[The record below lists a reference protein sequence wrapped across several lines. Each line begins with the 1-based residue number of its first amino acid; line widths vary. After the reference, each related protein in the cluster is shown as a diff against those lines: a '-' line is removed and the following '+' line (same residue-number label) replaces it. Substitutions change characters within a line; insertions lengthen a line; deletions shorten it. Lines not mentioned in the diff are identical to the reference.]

1 MKTHIPSFWQITGTA
16 LCAIALFTSG
26 CVTTYDNTRTHQVVQ
41 EREDILLLRED
52 IRRLSGRVEI
62 IESELDRIA
71 RDLHQQ
77 RAEQVRAAQTGQ
89 QTADARIA
97 DLNRRIAEVDRLREQ
112 DKKEIVERLSKTIEQ
127 MMRTAAPTPPR
138 GSSGARG
145 TTTTASSGRGVEHVV
160 GPGQT
165 LSEIA
170 SAYGVRPQ
178 VIIDANQLR
187 NPDRL
192 QVGQK
197 LFIPD

>member
-1 MKTHIPSFWQITGTA
+1 MKTHIPSFWQIMGATLCVGA
-16 LCAIALFTSG
+16 LLTSG
-26 CVTTYDNTRTHQVVQ
+26 CVTTYDNTRTRQVVQ

-77 RAEQVRAAQTGQ
+77 RAEQTRASQTGQ
-89 QTADARIA
+89 QASEARIA
-97 DLNRRIAEVDRLREQ
+97 DLDRRIAEVDRLREQ

-127 MMRTAAPTPPR
+127 MMRTATPPR
-138 GSSGARG
+138 GSSGARS
-145 TTTTASSGRGVEHVV
+145 TSTAATSGRGVEHVV

-170 SAYGVRPQ
+170 SAYGVTSK